1 MEAAILVVIL
11 FFVLFVAG
19 GVYATAKAVGA
30 AKRGVDRTVA
40 QARRTVEDT
49 TLKARQ
55 LTLPGAAGEVA
66 QLRLSLRTSMRATQ
80 ETLRAA
86 APEDASLGE
95 ALGLFDRL
103 SAHGRELDAELKRL
117 ENEPDKSRV
126 AACLPGLRERAE
138 RIVHSADSLRWAA
151 QDRAR
156 QFADDDLGDLTGQIQ
171 MEAGALRHWTPAETP
186 GRTPAGGDAGPADA
200 AAPAGPGPVRSHS
213 TGRDSAGRDSAG
225 PDATRPEARPG
236 QSGAPEAPRTPPAI
250 TARDS
255 RLRTGFPWEK
265 TRRPESTT

>member
-1 MEAAILVVIL
+1 MEAAILVVVL
-11 FFVLFVAG
+11 FFVLFVAA

-55 LTLPGAAGEVA
+55 LALPGAAGEVA

-86 APEDASLGE
+86 APEDTSLGE

-126 AACLPGLRERAE
+126 AAHLPELRERAE

-186 GRTPAGGDAGPADA
+186 GRTPAGGDAGP
-200 AAPAGPGPVRSHS
+200 GPVPSDS
-213 TGRDSAGRDSAG
+213 TGRGAAGQDSAG
-225 PDATRPEARPG
+225 PDSIRPEARPG